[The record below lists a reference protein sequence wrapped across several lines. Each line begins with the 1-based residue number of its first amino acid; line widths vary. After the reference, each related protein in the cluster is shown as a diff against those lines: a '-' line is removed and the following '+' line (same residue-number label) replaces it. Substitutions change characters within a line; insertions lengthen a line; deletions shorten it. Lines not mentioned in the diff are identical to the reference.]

1 MHTLSR
7 NQWLT
12 ALQSCQ
18 AHSCSLFFSLKVWS
32 MSHSYSSTVRA
43 VTDLMCCRKASR
55 LCLGCG
61 KETHTLAGGKRLVCC
76 FVCVRLLCWTSHVWQ
91 KTLPVDATAGE
102 ETSESAWESDIW
114 RGWPLTVK
122 RACFQCSQWL
132 HISSFVYSKVG
143 KKNVYF
149 WGVFFRCLSLFYCT
163 KHKKKNQFEASEET
177 EAETCPCV
185 RCPCFYLVASLAFL
199 SQINLSFLLPGFSF
213 VFFLFFF
220 YIHQNL

>member
-12 ALQSCQ
+12 TPQSCQ

-76 FVCVRLLCWTSHVWQ
+76 FVCVCVCARPCAFALLNISCVKKDFACGCNCRGRNKWVGLREWYLERLTSDGEESMLPLFTVTSHQ
-91 KTLPVDATAGE
+91 FLCLLESGGEKTCIFGGCF
-102 ETSESAWESDIW
+102 SA
-114 RGWPLTVK
+114 V
-122 RACFQCSQWL
+122 
-132 HISSFVYSKVG
+132 
-143 KKNVYF
+143 
-149 WGVFFRCLSLFYCT
+149 CLF
-163 KHKKKNQFEASEET
+163 
-177 EAETCPCV
+177 
-185 RCPCFYLVASLAFL
+185 
-199 SQINLSFLLPGFSF
+199 FLLHKG
-213 VFFLFFF
+213 
-220 YIHQNL
+220 